1 MKWDGK
7 VFADIVKESLL
18 ELFGHEMPQAARM
31 GNKEYADYLKSSHE
45 MHELVISNRRVR
57 VITHN
62 EGLAIT
68 FADKCFP
75 DDSDGK
81 PIALTWSMAARY
93 IRTHIRIWKFE
104 KATECITEEV
114 PETDERMEAVT
125 MGGQVY
131 ETLADQLLERGRL
144 EGKEEGRVEGKAE
157 GRTEGI
163 FLSVR
168 RLADTSQYTEQEA
181 CDILGAEYTEYL
193 KFKEKNWM
201 E

>member
-31 GNKEYADYLKSSHE
+31 GNKEYADYLKSSHG
-45 MHELVISNRRVR
+45 MHELVISKRRVR

-62 EGLAIT
+62 KGLTIMFAGKSIT
-68 FADKCFP
+68 N
-75 DDSDGK
+75 DSDEK

-93 IRTHIRIWKFE
+93 IRTHIRIWKLE
-104 KATECITEEV
+104 KVTECILGEK
-114 PETDERMEAVT
+114 PGTDERMEAVT

-144 EGKEEGRVEGKAE
+144 EGRE
-157 GRTEGI
+157 EGI

-168 RLADTSQYTEQEA
+168 RLADTDRYTEQEA

-193 KFKEKNWM
+193 KFKERNQPEQM
-201 E
+201 EKEVLQ

>member
-31 GNKEYADYLKSSHE
+31 GNKEYADYLKSSHG
-45 MHELVISNRRVR
+45 MHELVISSRRVK

-62 EGLAIT
+62 EGLTIM
-68 FADKCFP
+68 FAGKSVP
-75 DDSDGK
+75 NDSDGK
-81 PIALTWSMAARY
+81 TITLNWSMAARY

-114 PETDERMEAVT
+114 PGTDKRMEAVT

-131 ETLADQLLERGRL
+131 ETLADQLLERGRM
-144 EGKEEGRVEGKAE
+144 
-157 GRTEGI
+157 EGI

-168 RLADTSQYTEQEA
+168 RLADTGRYTEQEA

-193 KFKEKNWM
+193 KFKERYQLEQM
-201 E
+201 EEEKKQEVLQ

>member
-7 VFADIVKESLL
+7 VFADIVKESFL

-31 GNKEYADYLKSSHE
+31 GNKEYADYLKSSHG

-62 EGLAIT
+62 EGLTIM
-68 FADKCFP
+68 FADKSITN
-75 DDSDGK
+75 DSDGK

-93 IRTHIRIWKFE
+93 IRTHIRIWKLE
-104 KATECITEEV
+104 KVTECILGEK
-114 PETDERMEAVT
+114 PGTDERMEAVT
-125 MGGQVY
+125 MDGQVY
-131 ETLADQLLERGRL
+131 ETLADQLLEQGRM
-144 EGKEEGRVEGKAE
+144 EGREE

-168 RLADTSQYTEQEA
+168 RLADTSRYTEQEA

-193 KFKEKNWM
+193 KFKEKN
-201 E
+201 

>member
-18 ELFGHEMPQAARM
+18 ELFEHEMPQAARM
-31 GNKEYADYLKSSHE
+31 GNKEYADYLKSSHG
-45 MHELVISNRRVR
+45 MHELVISSRR

-62 EGLAIT
+62 EGLTIM
-68 FADKCFP
+68 FAGKSVP
-75 DDSDGK
+75 NDSDGK
-81 PIALTWSMAARY
+81 TITLNWSMAARY

-114 PETDERMEAVT
+114 LGTDERMEAVT

-131 ETLADQLLERGRL
+131 ETLADQLLGRGRL

-193 KFKEKNWM
+193 KFKEKN
-201 E
+201 